1 MENRFGIKDFFLF
14 VLILVLLVGVY
25 LAMQQYDREWQI
37 LHQINTELTQQTT
50 ELARIH
56 QLIGQGINFNAPGTT
71 GPSAATEP
79 SAMAGFERVLKSQ
92 AAPDYA
98 QGDDLVDTFMA
109 VPEKLTPIVSN
120 DFPSFVVQSFVLD
133 TLTDRDPNTL
143 AYIPRLATS
152 WKVSDDQLTI
162 DFELRRGVTFS
173 DGSPF
178 SADDVVFTF
187 DLIRNPNIEAPAMRS
202 MMDRLQSVQKLDDYH
217 VRFKFREPYFL
228 SFDTCAATPILSKAF
243 YSKFT
248 AEQFNESE
256 GYLIGSGPYRL
267 PDPESWRP
275 SPGQPIILTRN
286 ERYWGPVPSFNKVI
300 WKVIEDPSARTTA
313 FLNGDTDTYNVMLGL
328 TSDQYDQLAADP
340 AVTARANHWSLDV
353 PTEGFIYV
361 GWNEKQGRDGPP
373 TPFAD
378 PRVRRAMTMLTDRDA
393 IIKQI
398 ERGYASP
405 ITGPFSP
412 LTPQADPTIQ
422 PWPYDPVAA
431 EKLLNDAGFHRQGDV
446 MVGPDGKPL
455 QFKIM
460 YNSSNDA
467 RQRIASFLH
476 DAYARAGILA
486 TPEPVEWS
494 VMLKRLDERQY
505 DVYLGGWSGTLEFDA
520 YGIFHSSQ
528 AAGTGD
534 NFIQYSDPA
543 VDQVIEQARSTVDE
557 SKRMPIWHKV
567 NQILHE
573 DEPYTFLYIEKDLT
587 FLDKRF
593 HGLEVT
599 KEGLNSSAEWYVP
612 LALQKYHD

>member
-1 MENRFGIKDFFLF
+1 MENRFGIKDLFLF
-14 VLILVLLVGVY
+14 VLIIVLIVAVY
-25 LAMQQYDREWQI
+25 LAMQQYDREWEI

-56 QLIGQGINFNAPGTT
+56 QLMEQGVGFNSSGAGPATT
-71 GPSAATEP
+71 QPAQIS
-79 SAMAGFERVLKSQ
+79 GFDRVYKSQ

-98 QGDDLVDTFMA
+98 QGDDIVDTFMA
-109 VPEKLTPIVSN
+109 VPEKLTPIVST
-120 DFPSFVVQSFVLD
+120 DWPSFVVQSFVLD
-133 TLTDRDPNTL
+133 TLCDRDPNTL
-143 AYIPRLATS
+143 AYIPRLATD

-162 DFELRRGVTFS
+162 DFTLRRGVTFS

-178 SADDVVFTF
+178 TADDVVYTF
-187 DLIRNPNIEAPAMRS
+187 DLIRNPQIEAPGMRVS
-202 MMDRLQSVQKLDDYH
+202 VDRLDSVTKLDDYH
-217 VRFKFREPYFL
+217 VRFKFKEPYFL
-228 SFDTCAATPILSKAF
+228 SFDTCSGTPIISKAF
-243 YSKFT
+243 YSQFT
-248 AEQFNESE
+248 PQQFNESE
-256 GYLIGSGPYRL
+256 GLLLGSGPYRL
-267 PDPESWRP
+267 PDPQSWRP
-275 SPGQPIILTRN
+275 SPGQPIILSRN
-286 ERYWGPVPSFNKVI
+286 ERYWGPVPSFNHVI

-328 TSDQYDQLAADP
+328 TSDQYDQLSADP
-340 AVTARANHWSLDV
+340 AVTAHANHWALPV
-353 PTEGFIYV
+353 PTEGFIYI
-361 GWNEKQGRDGPP
+361 GWNEKEGRDGKP

-398 ERGYASP
+398 MRGYASP

-422 PWPYDPVAA
+422 PWPYDPAAA
-431 EKLLNDAGFHRQGDV
+431 EKLLNEAGYHRQGDV

-455 QFKIM
+455 QFKLM

-476 DAYARAGILA
+476 DAYARAGILV

-494 VMLKRLDERQY
+494 VLLKRIDERQY
-505 DVYLGGWSGTLEFDA
+505 QVYLGGWSGSLEFDA

-528 AAGTGD
+528 IADTGD

-543 VDQVIEQARSTVDE
+543 CDKLIEQARATVDE
-557 SKRMPIWHKV
+557 SKRMPLWHQV
-567 NQILHE
+567 NQILHQ

-593 HGLEVT
+593 HGVEVT

-612 LALQKYHD
+612 QALQKYHD